1 MKTKSAST
9 GLAKQKWTRGI
20 VKMVKIVVYAV
31 LIYVVI
37 YRVVERTVAYDF
49 RHSIRGHDADVIS
62 GRRFLCIEIFLRL

>member
-20 VKMVKIVVYAV
+20 VKTVKIVVYAV

-37 YRVVERTVAYDF
+37 YRVVERTVAYDPF
-49 RHSIRGHDADVIS
+49 DIPSAAMDVIS

>member
-20 VKMVKIVVYAV
+20 VKTVKIVVYAV

-37 YRVVERTVAYDF
+37 YRVVERTVA
-49 RHSIRGHDADVIS
+49 
-62 GRRFLCIEIFLRL
+62 